1 MKRPDVLAVVVL
13 ALVVSAEEEA
23 APEQFVVAGYAP
35 EYRLD
40 SLNLPV
46 IGSSLSHALL
56 FSVSPRPNGT
66 LDTGRLSTM
75 HLMQAGRAKKKQ
87 PHLRVLVSVGGGG
100 RSESFRALSEDAK
113 ARGRFA
119 KALAA
124 YCTKRRLQGA
134 DLDWEAPS
142 SPKEAAA
149 YEKLLNRVRSEF
161 SKSSPRLELTMAMH
175 TGGHVQ
181 LLRKAATHV
190 DRVHLMAYDMPDAD
204 ERGRHST
211 EQAAKD
217 AVAFAISVGIPREKL
232 VLGIPMYGRDTSNPG
247 HAETY
252 RELRPKRRPE
262 DMEDFVGSIF
272 YNGPSTVRRKAAFAA
287 EQGLAGVFFW
297 ELGQVSGAG
306 GSVRV
311 CSPLATHH
319 SPLTFTMPPLTVP
332 IAVAG

>member
-1 MKRPDVLAVVVL
+1 
-13 ALVVSAEEEA
+13 
-23 APEQFVVAGYAP
+23 
-35 EYRLD
+35 
-40 SLNLPV
+40 
-46 IGSSLSHALL
+46 
-56 FSVSPRPNGT
+56 
-66 LDTGRLSTM
+66 
-75 HLMQAGRAKKKQ
+75 
-87 PHLRVLVSVGGGG
+87 
-100 RSESFRALSEDAK
+100 
-113 ARGRFA
+113 
-119 KALAA
+119 
-124 YCTKRRLQGA
+124 
-134 DLDWEAPS
+134 
-142 SPKEAAA
+142 
-149 YEKLLNRVRSEF
+149 
-161 SKSSPRLELTMAMH
+161 MAMH

-297 ELGQVSGAG
+297 ELGQDDTSDSPQGAPLLRAAA
-306 GSVRV
+306 SVGD
-311 CSPLATHH
+311 LA
-319 SPLTFTMPPLTVP
+319 MR
-332 IAVAG
+332 AGWVAGKAMESAAAAALLTEAEKQPHGGKQEL